1 VTLRFHEA
9 LSKLPLQS
17 IQATVY
23 RAVPESAADFA
34 LEDGPSFPSHNRY
47 NLQGRFGALYFGDRP
62 EVCRATLLARG
73 YLPTRSR
80 PHIIMSFDAQ
90 VEGILD
96 LSQPETITALGIERR
111 DLVCLS
117 DIPDAYAVPNAIALA
132 AYCTETI
139 RGLWAPDA
147 TETGRTLTL
156 YPAKLLATH
165 FIRPKERIP
174 L

>member
-1 VTLRFHEA
+1 VTPHFQEA

-17 IQATVY
+17 IKTTVY
-23 RAVPESAADFA
+23 RAVPEAVAEFA

-47 NLQGRFGALYFGDRP
+47 NVQGRFGALYFGDRP

-73 YLPTRSR
+73 YFPTRSR
-80 PHIIMSFDAQ
+80 PHVILSFEAEVD
-90 VEGILD
+90 GILD
-96 LSQPETITALGIERR
+96 LSQLETITALGIQRR
-111 DLVCLS
+111 DLVALA
-117 DIPDAYAVPNAIALA
+117 DIPNAYAIPNAIALA
-132 AYCTETI
+132 AYSTEPI

-156 YPAKLLATH
+156 YPAKLLAAH
-165 FIRPKERIP
+165 FIRPKDRIP